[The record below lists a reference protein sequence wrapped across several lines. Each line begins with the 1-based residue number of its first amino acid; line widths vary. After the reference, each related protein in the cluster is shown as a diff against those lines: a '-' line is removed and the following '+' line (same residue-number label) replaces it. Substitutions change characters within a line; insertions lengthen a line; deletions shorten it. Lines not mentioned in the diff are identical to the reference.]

1 MPTEATTYTYPMPP
15 APVIELRAFLMAFV
29 ASLALFVMLPIFGL
43 SSQSTQDELTLRAAS
58 LIEQPPPPPPERK
71 RELPP
76 EKPEEQPDIPEPDA
90 PKPEP
95 RPIEMQPPK
104 LQLPMSTLDLSMGDF
119 ALDFQTAPVAVAPPP
134 NPGAGIDVFGLG
146 ELDERPRPVSVFQP
160 TYPLAA
166 RRQKR
171 EGYVEVEFLI
181 LPTGETANAVTLR
194 SEPGDTFNES
204 ALQAV
209 RRWRFTPP
217 KRNGK
222 AVRVR
227 VRQTIRFELED

>member
-1 MPTEATTYTYPMPP
+1 MTTESTIYTYPMPP
-15 APVIELRAFLMAFV
+15 TPAIAPRACMLAFV
-29 ASLALFVMLPIFGL
+29 ASLVIFVMLPLFGL
-43 SSQSTQDELTLRAAS
+43 SSQSTRDELTLSPAA
-58 LIEQPPPPPPERK
+58 LIEHPPPPPPERK

-76 EKPEEQPDIPEPDA
+76 EKPEEKPDIPEPDA

-95 RPIEMQPPK
+95 RPIEMKPPK

-119 ALDFQTAPVAVAPPP
+119 ALDFQTAPVAVDPPP
-134 NPGAGIDVFGLG
+134 DPGARVNVFGLG
-146 ELDERPRPVSVFQP
+146 ELDERPRPISVFRP

-171 EGYVEVEFLI
+171 DGYVDVEFLI
-181 LPTGETANAVTLR
+181 LPTGETANAVALR
-194 SEPGDTFNES
+194 SEPGNTFTEA

-209 RRWRFTPP
+209 RRWRFTPS